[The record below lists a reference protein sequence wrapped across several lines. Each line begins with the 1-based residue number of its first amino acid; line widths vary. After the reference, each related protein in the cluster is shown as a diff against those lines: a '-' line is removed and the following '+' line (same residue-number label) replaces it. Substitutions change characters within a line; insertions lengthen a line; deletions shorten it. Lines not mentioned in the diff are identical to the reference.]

1 MPHGVVLCMPGD
13 ATSVLC
19 IACVR
24 PNVMPSDAGIRQW
37 EIHSAKVAV
46 SLWVAGTK
54 LHAINHNGDDD
65 CGGDGGGD
73 GGCDDAFDS
82 FGDALI
88 IRIS

>member
-1 MPHGVVLCMPGD
+1 
-13 ATSVLC
+13 
-19 IACVR
+19 
-24 PNVMPSDAGIRQW
+24 MPSDAGIRQW

-54 LHAINHNGDDD
+54 LHAINHNGHDD
-65 CGGDGGGD
+65 CHGDGGGD
-73 GGCDDAFDS
+73 GDDAFDS